1 MQAIDIQSEEFLE
14 SLRLGKQEAFQVLFE
29 AFHKPLCFFAAR
41 VVRDG
46 EEAEDIVQEVFLS
59 FWKMERDGF
68 PNIKTIKTFFYNS
81 VQNRCLN
88 YLRDLDAYV
97 AWSLKTSKADTY
109 NTFRVLKGELEKL
122 QAGKL
127 LPIVKPIEY
136 SGWGEETV
144 FAFDRTAV
152 DDFLKMCF
160 KEK

>member
-1 MQAIDIQSEEFLE
+1 MGGKKYFHEACRQHGIDCDTYFKV
-14 SLRLGKQEAFQVLFE
+14 GA
-29 AFHKPLCFFAAR
+29 
-41 VVRDG
+41 
-46 EEAEDIVQEVFLS
+46 
-59 FWKMERDGF
+59 
-68 PNIKTIKTFFYNS
+68 
-81 VQNRCLN
+81 QNRVEADGYVYRCPKPNRKASQIFAVN

-122 QAGKL
+122 QTGKL

>member
-1 MQAIDIQSEEFLE
+1 MLLDGKKYFHEACRQHGIDCDTYFKV
-14 SLRLGKQEAFQVLFE
+14 GA
-29 AFHKPLCFFAAR
+29 
-41 VVRDG
+41 
-46 EEAEDIVQEVFLS
+46 
-59 FWKMERDGF
+59 
-68 PNIKTIKTFFYNS
+68 
-81 VQNRCLN
+81 QNRVEADGYVYRCPKPNRKPSQIFAVN